1 MKFELNNKI
10 GKTRVQVG
18 AVLVSSNDLCKVVF
32 YRVSK
37 VSEKRFAVLEPVNS
51 EFLETG
57 VIPGFK
63 SAGKSFS
70 RKIKSYGSGDVVQI
84 SKNLK
89 ASVWDGHIKWSSEL
103 KGATVRAITTM
114 KETP

>member
-18 AVLVSSNDLCKVVF
+18 AVLVSSNDLCEVVF
-32 YRVSK
+32 YKVSEVRVNE
-37 VSEKRFAVLEPVNS
+37 VSEKRFAVLEPINS

-89 ASVWDGHIKWSSEL
+89 ASVWDGRIMWSSEL
-103 KGATVRAITTM
+103 KGKTT
-114 KETP
+114 